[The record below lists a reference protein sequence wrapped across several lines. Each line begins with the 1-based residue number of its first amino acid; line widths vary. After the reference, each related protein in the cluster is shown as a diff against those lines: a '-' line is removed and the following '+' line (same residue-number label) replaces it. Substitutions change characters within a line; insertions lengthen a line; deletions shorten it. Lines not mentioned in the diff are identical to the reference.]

1 MLDGPDAYPIAE
13 AHRIAARRQEL
24 AESGQLTDGQAT
36 EMEMQLSVLEAFGRP
51 LQERMARENAQRKE
65 ALDRFGLS
73 GMEEGA
79 GGEGVYTAPASASGG
94 GGLQVDR
101 RKKKQQ
107 KKKKHKK
114 KQGDAGDL

>member
-1 MLDGPDAYPIAE
+1 ME
-13 AHRIAARRQEL
+13 TRQQL
-24 AESGQLTDGQAT
+24 AESGQLTDGQAA
-36 EMEMQLSVLEAFGRP
+36 EFEMQLSVLEAFGRP

-94 GGLQVDR
+94 GLQVDR

-107 KKKKHKK
+107 KKKHKK
-114 KQGDAGDL
+114 KQEDAGDL

>member
-24 AESGQLTDGQAT
+24 AESGQLTEAQAA
-36 EMEMQLSVLEAFGRP
+36 EMEMKLSVLEAFGRP

-114 KQGDAGDL
+114 KQEDAGDL